1 MAVPKFG
8 IGASALRKED
18 AKLLKGEGRFTDDIR
33 AEGAL
38 HGLVLR
44 SQHAHAAFEIA
55 SSEAAAAMPGVRLI
69 LTAAD
74 IGHLGPVP
82 CKMRVR
88 QPDGTRHEV
97 REAPILCSG
106 TVRHVGD
113 AVAFIVAESREQAE
127 DAAEL
132 IEIEWQSLTAITDMR
147 AALDSG
153 APLVWPELGANQVYA
168 FQKGDREATDRAFN
182 DADAVTELTI
192 VNNRIIS
199 NYLEP
204 RAAIGSY
211 DSGTG
216 IYTLQTPSQG
226 VHAIRDA
233 IANDIFHI
241 DPDKVVVTTGDVGGG
256 FGTKSFCY
264 REYALVLEA
273 ARRLGQPVRWL
284 SSRTEHALA
293 DSHGRDSI
301 MTGAFAF
308 DANRRITGM
317 RVRMIADMGSYL
329 SPYGPM
335 IPTMSAMMA
344 TGVYD
349 IPNLDFDLKAVYTN
363 TTPVDAYRGAGRP
376 EAAYLVERMMDA
388 AARDLGMNPVALRRI
403 NFIGPQQ
410 FPYRTQGGCLYDVGE
425 FDGHLTM
432 ALQLAGWDGFEARRR
447 EAEKRGML
455 RGIGLSTY
463 VEICA
468 FPGSEPAHLHLN
480 DDGTITLYIGT
491 QTNGQGHATAYSQF
505 IAEKIGVDFDRIIVR
520 QGDTRELASGGGTGG
535 SRSIPLGGVSVV
547 KAGEELAEK
556 IRRIAGEELEAAP
569 EDIELE
575 NGMARVAGTDR
586 EIDFAAVARAARAP
600 ADIIAIADVTQE
612 EATFPNGTHIVEVE
626 IDPDTGRTEIVNY
639 QIVDDFGVTVN
650 PVLLAGQI
658 HGGIAQ
664 GAGQALVEGA
674 VYSGDGQ
681 LLTATFMDY
690 AMPRANSFP
699 DFKFETRN
707 VPSTANAL
715 GIKGA
720 GEAATIG
727 STPAVMNAVIDALHR
742 AYGIRAMDMPAT
754 PAKIWQAIADVR
766 ANRTASI

>member
-18 AKLLKGEGRFTDDIR
+18 ATLLKGEGRFTDNIR
-33 AEGAL
+33 IEGAL
-38 HGLVLR
+38 HGFVLR
-44 SQHAHAAFEIA
+44 SQHAHATFKII
-55 SSEAAAAMPGVRLI
+55 SIDDAAAMPGIRLI
-69 LTAAD
+69 LTGAD
-74 IGHLGPVP
+74 IDHLGPVP
-82 CKMRVR
+82 CKQMVR
-88 QPDGTRHEV
+88 QPDGTLHDK

-106 TVRHVGD
+106 AVRHVGD

-132 IEIEWQSLTAITDMR
+132 IEIDWQGRDAITDLKT
-147 AALDSG
+147 ALDPD
-153 APLVWPELGANQVYA
+153 APLVWEELGTNQVFEFRNGNRA
-168 FQKGDREATDRAFN
+168 ATDKAFERA
-182 DADAVTELTI
+182 DTVTELTV

-199 NYLEP
+199 NYMEP
-204 RAAIGSY
+204 RAAVGSY
-211 DSGTG
+211 DAETG
-216 IYTLQTPSQG
+216 AFTLQAPSQG
-226 VHAIRDA
+226 VHSIRNI
-233 IANDIFHI
+233 IAKDIFRM
-241 DPDKVVVTTGDVGGG
+241 DPEKLVVLTGDVGGG
-256 FGTKSFCY
+256 FGTKAFCY

-273 ARRLGQPVRWL
+273 AKRLGEPVRWV

-293 DSHGRDSI
+293 DAHGRDSI
-301 MTGAFAF
+301 MTGFFAF
-308 DANRRITGM
+308 DADSRITGM
-317 RVRMIADMGSYL
+317 RIRMIADMGGYL
-329 SPYGPM
+329 SQYGPM

-349 IPNLDFDLKAVYTN
+349 IPNLDMEIRAVYTN

-388 AARDLGMNPVALRRI
+388 AAHDLDISPIELRRI
-403 NFIGPQQ
+403 NFIKPEQ
-410 FPYRTQGGCLYDVGE
+410 FPYKTQGGCLYDVGE
-425 FDGHLTM
+425 FEGHLTE
-432 ALQLAGWDGFEARRR
+432 ALKLSDWDGFEARRR
-447 EAEKRGML
+447 EAETRGMV

-505 IAEKIGVDFDRIIVR
+505 IAEKIGIDFDRIIIR
-520 QGDTRELASGGGTGG
+520 QGDTRELARGGGTGG
-535 SRSIPLGGVSVV
+535 SRSIPLGGVSVA
-547 KAGEELAEK
+547 KAGEELADK
-556 IRRIAGEELEAAP
+556 IRRIASEELEAAP
-569 EDIELE
+569 DDIELE

-586 EIDFAAVARAARAP
+586 EIDFAAVAKAAKTP
-600 ADIIAIADVTQE
+600 DDIIAIADVNQE
-612 EATFPNGTHIVEVE
+612 GATFPNGTHVVEVE

-650 PVLLAGQI
+650 PILLAGQI

-664 GAGQALVEGA
+664 GVGQALVEGA
-674 VYSGDGQ
+674 VYSEDGQ

-690 AMPRANSFP
+690 AMPRADSFP
-699 DFKFETRN
+699 EFKFETRN

-727 STPAVMNAVIDALHR
+727 ATPAVMNAVIDALHR

-754 PAKIWQAIADVR
+754 PSKIWQAIEDAKES
-766 ANRTASI
+766 AAA

>member
-8 IGASALRKED
+8 VGASALRKED
-18 AKLLKGEGRFTDDIR
+18 AKLIKGEGRFTDDVR

-38 HGLVLR
+38 HGFVLR
-44 SQHAHAAFEIA
+44 SQHAYARFGIVSTQAAE
-55 SSEAAAAMPGVRLI
+55 AMPGVRLI

-82 CKMRVR
+82 CKMLVR
-88 QPDGTRHEV
+88 QPDGTRHEA
-97 REAPILCSG
+97 REAPILCG
-106 TVRHVGD
+106 DTVRHVGD

-132 IEIEWQSLTAITDMR
+132 IEIEWQGLAAVSDMK
-147 AALDSG
+147 AALDAD
-153 APLVWPELGANQVYA
+153 APLVWPELGGNQVFA
-168 FQKGDREATDRAFN
+168 FQKGDRAATDRAFEN
-182 DADAVTELTI
+182 ADVVTELTV

-199 NYLEP
+199 NYMEP

-211 DSGTG
+211 DGDSGTF
-216 IYTLQTPSQG
+216 TLQTPSQG
-226 VHAIRDA
+226 VHSIRNS
-233 IANDIFHI
+233 IAQDIFRI
-241 DPDKVVVTTGDVGGG
+241 DAGKLVVITGDVGGG
-256 FGTKSFCY
+256 FGTKAFCY

-273 ARRLGQPVRWL
+273 ARRLGRPVRWL

-301 MTGAFAF
+301 MTGSFAF
-308 DANRRITGM
+308 DRDRRIIGM
-317 RVRMIADMGSYL
+317 RVRMIAGMGCYL

-376 EAAYLVERMMDA
+376 EAAYLIERMMDA
-388 AARDLGMNPVALRRI
+388 AARDLGISPIELRRI
-403 NFIGPQQ
+403 NFIAPQQ
-410 FPYRTQGGCLYDVGE
+410 FPYKTQGGCLYDVGE

-432 ALQLAGWDGFEARRR
+432 ALRLAGWDGFETRRQ

-468 FPGSEPAHLHLN
+468 FPGSEPAHLHLD

-505 IAEKIGVDFDRIIVR
+505 IAEKIGIDFDRIIVR

-535 SRSIPLGGVSVV
+535 SRSIPLGGVSVAR
-547 KAGEELAEK
+547 AGEELAEK

-575 NGMARVAGTDR
+575 DGMARVAGTDR
-586 EIDFAAVARAARAP
+586 EIDFAAVAKAAKAP
-600 ADIIAIADVTQE
+600 EDIIAIADVKQE

-650 PVLLAGQI
+650 PILLAGQI

-664 GAGQALVEGA
+664 GAGQALIEGA
-674 VYSGDGQ
+674 IYSDDGQ

-690 AMPRANSFP
+690 AMPRADTFP

-742 AYGIRAMDMPAT
+742 AHGIKALDMPAT
-754 PAKIWQAIADVR
+754 PAKIWQAIEEVR
-766 ANRTASI
+766 SGL